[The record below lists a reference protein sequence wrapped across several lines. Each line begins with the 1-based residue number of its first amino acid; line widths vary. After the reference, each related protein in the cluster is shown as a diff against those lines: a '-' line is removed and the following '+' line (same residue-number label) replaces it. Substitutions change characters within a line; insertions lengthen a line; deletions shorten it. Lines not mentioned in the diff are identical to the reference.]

1 MQKLI
6 ANLAQ
11 THRNELVVCWDN
23 FDYNQGVRHQTLD
36 EPSKHVS
43 ATTGKL
49 CIGRSIP
56 AGGLQRSMLHLDV
69 KLTSLDIWNANG
81 NKEDEIL
88 YNCQRYWIAE
98 AIRYT
103 HRTAVESVF
112 DRDNSMLWPEL
123 PSVKRLPVHQTRNYT
138 LSPILE
144 NEGTISGT
152 YKVIDEIFT
161 GQLNLDREKE
171 FDGPLRLVFGDQ
183 KTVSLVRTVQKE
195 RQEAGHPY
203 DQYKWLLPIP
213 GLFHW
218 RTNYMDMI
226 HDTYS
231 GSESAATESTLYH
244 NKNILGCIQGH
255 KSPFHHKEEVAT
267 RAFDAR
273 VTACFYRS
281 LPAQVR
287 PADYSQV
294 DNYIHK
300 LSCATFMEKVNEIRE
315 YIFLAKEQSDPV
327 DEEFLA
333 HARFLQQMETY
344 KTLKLAIKLGDVG
357 LIKRVLARCCL
368 LFHGSG
374 QSKYAFL
381 SLYMTWLTQT
391 GAADKVLQDAIL
403 ANGLVNL
410 RGAKDSHF
418 EMDRLNELLNLEFRT
433 LVALRRAS
441 TMEISELFR
450 RAALTASYCTG
461 LKVDFEAT
469 FGEYSNGRHQVKD
482 ASTEVRNL
490 AFQIWSSDS
499 IIKQPHGRSSPFK
512 PRDILQKGV
521 AKLNVGVDKFNK
533 SVVEGRWEEDQDLAN
548 ATSTP
553 IAVLDDIVNLDDD
566 DIG

>member
-1 MQKLI
+1 MQNLI

-203 DQYKWLLPIP
+203 D
-213 GLFHW
+213 
-218 RTNYMDMI
+218 
-226 HDTYS
+226 
-231 GSESAATESTLYH
+231 
-244 NKNILGCIQGH
+244 
-255 KSPFHHKEEVAT
+255 
-267 RAFDAR
+267 
-273 VTACFYRS
+273 
-281 LPAQVR
+281 
-287 PADYSQV
+287 
-294 DNYIHK
+294 
-300 LSCATFMEKVNEIRE
+300 
-315 YIFLAKEQSDPV
+315 
-327 DEEFLA
+327 
-333 HARFLQQMETY
+333 
-344 KTLKLAIKLGDVG
+344 
-357 LIKRVLARCCL
+357 
-368 LFHGSG
+368 
-374 QSKYAFL
+374 
-381 SLYMTWLTQT
+381 
-391 GAADKVLQDAIL
+391 
-403 ANGLVNL
+403 
-410 RGAKDSHF
+410 
-418 EMDRLNELLNLEFRT
+418 
-433 LVALRRAS
+433 
-441 TMEISELFR
+441 
-450 RAALTASYCTG
+450 
-461 LKVDFEAT
+461 
-469 FGEYSNGRHQVKD
+469 
-482 ASTEVRNL
+482 
-490 AFQIWSSDS
+490 
-499 IIKQPHGRSSPFK
+499 
-512 PRDILQKGV
+512 
-521 AKLNVGVDKFNK
+521 
-533 SVVEGRWEEDQDLAN
+533 
-548 ATSTP
+548 
-553 IAVLDDIVNLDDD
+553 
-566 DIG
+566 